1 MPTKLKIFS
10 NPQNIL
16 IVLLLIYFFTHLYKI
31 SDPPNGYHAW
41 RESDTAAVAEAFYK
55 ETKNIFQPR
64 IHHRQDKIGITGM
77 EFPIYN
83 YAVGLLYHIWGFQHY
98 VPRML
103 TIIMSLLGLLG
114 IYKLSKLYFKNSI
127 ATLAVYLSACSPLFF
142 FYGRKIQPDM
152 IILTASVWA
161 FYFFIRMEERS
172 STQHFIIS
180 LSLII
185 LGALIKPTALAV
197 GLPMAVYLL
206 FFKYRGRFNAIF
218 KPKYLLFLG
227 ISILLPLAWNFYARY
242 LKSKYALDAFY
253 LGGDQIGYWVNT
265 NWGDFFKKVYRTWL
279 FEVYLGIP
287 VVVGLIVGIFSARRV
302 GPPLKIFFSWI
313 LGCFLMF
320 FVVSQHMSNH
330 HDYYGLILI
339 PPLMIVAAYY
349 IESLWSSGKKILKV
363 IFLVVVIG
371 SAIYVWPRIDQRY
384 GDFTEQ
390 DFFHTRQ
397 LINRYIPRDTR
408 VTVED
413 ASPSIELYRL
423 DRMGWTFSP
432 DASDDKIIAQMQAG
446 ARYAIFYNRDLSETF
461 KKEIVIL
468 YSADGISICRLKGE
482 N

>member
-103 TIIMSLLGLLG
+103 TIIMSLLG
-114 IYKLSKLYFKNSI
+114 
-127 ATLAVYLSACSPLFF
+127 
-142 FYGRKIQPDM
+142 
-152 IILTASVWA
+152 
-161 FYFFIRMEERS
+161 RMEERS